1 MQIFSLLDNQVKTI
15 KFLHKILLKIHNF
28 SQQKKKILVRY
39 NTDVENI
46 YILFKLEDTI
56 CIQ

>member
-1 MQIFSLLDNQVKTI
+1 MQIFSFLDNQVKTI
-15 KFLHKILLKIHNF
+15 KFLHKILLKIFNF
-28 SQQKKKILVRY
+28 SQQKKKLLVTY